1 MLHQIREQAE
11 GATPTF
17 LLQRMS
23 PLLPRLET
31 PPCPRSSRDQRVSEL
46 VVLTTSFRSLT
57 LSNIQRPPIEYL
69 QPGAEI

>member
-23 PLLPRLET
+23 PLLPDSKH
-31 PPCPRSSRDQRVSEL
+31 PHVRDPVAIRGVSEL
-46 VVLTTSFRSLT
+46 VVLTYEFSQFDPFPTFSVR
-57 LSNIQRPPIEYL
+57 R
-69 QPGAEI
+69 